1 LDDLF
6 SLQLCEEEWRGVV
19 RFPWTNYSITQQEK
33 AIFNLL
39 RQVYLEV
46 VQRDRFTRLDL
57 PINGI
62 VDKAFEVVDAFPSL
76 RSHIT

>member
-1 LDDLF
+1 M
-6 SLQLCEEEWRGVV
+6 V

-33 AIFNLL
+33 TIFNLL

-57 PINGI
+57 PRNGI
-62 VDKAFEVVDAFPSL
+62 VVKAFEVVDAISHDQGHIRAFFL
-76 RSHIT
+76 RSTVQKSFL